1 MGKDSSALDW
11 GEGFQK
17 FTRGGGRDFE
27 EIISKIGEEAASV
40 LE

>member
-1 MGKDSSALDW
+1 MDKDSSAPDW

-17 FTRGGGRDFE
+17 STREGGRDFE
-27 EIISKIGEEAASV
+27 EIISKIAEEAAFV